1 MFDRTHGRMR
11 VRMSPFDFVK
21 QIYYGK
27 RNLIDENPEL
37 EREYKQFIINRA
49 LSFNH
54 DTALYANEMN
64 LQNHLDSR
72 LQFDFFLNIIR
83 PKKRYG
89 KWLKR
94 ENNGV
99 LELIKE
105 YYKCSYA
112 KAREYSTLLD
122 DSQLDIIK
130 QKVDIGGLKGQN
142 ERKHNSSDD

>member
-1 MFDRTHGRMR
+1 
-11 VRMSPFDFVK
+11 MSPFDFVK
-21 QIYYGK
+21 EINHGK
-27 RNLIDENPEL
+27 NNLMDETPEL

-49 LSFNH
+49 LSFNY
-54 DTALYANEMN
+54 DTILCANEMN
-64 LQNHLDSR
+64 VQNHLDSK

-94 ENNGV
+94 ENNEV
-99 LELIKE
+99 LESIKD

-112 KAREYSTLLD
+112 KAREYATLLN

-130 QKVDIGGLKGQN
+130 RRIDTGGLKGTQ
-142 ERKHNSSDD
+142 

>member
-1 MFDRTHGRMR
+1 
-11 VRMSPFDFVK
+11 MSPFDFVN
-21 QIYYGK
+21 QINHGK

-37 EREYKQFIINRA
+37 EKEYKQYIINRA
-49 LSFNH
+49 LSFNY
-54 DTALYANEMN
+54 DTVLYANEMN
-64 LQNHLDSR
+64 VKNHVDSK
-72 LQFDFFLNIIR
+72 LQFDFFLNTIR

-94 ENNGV
+94 ENNGI

-112 KAREYSTLLD
+112 KARDYITLLD

-130 QKVDIGGLKGQN
+130 QRLETGGLKGNN
-142 ERKHNSSDD
+142 ER

>member
-1 MFDRTHGRMR
+1 
-11 VRMSPFDFVK
+11 MSPFDFVK
-21 QIYYGK
+21 QINYGK

-37 EREYKQFIINRA
+37 EKEYKQYIINRA
-49 LSFNH
+49 LSFNY
-54 DTALYANEMN
+54 DTVLYANEMN
-64 LQNHLDSR
+64 VKNHVDSK
-72 LQFDFFLNIIR
+72 LQFDFFLNTIR

-94 ENNGV
+94 ENNGI

-112 KAREYSTLLD
+112 KARDYITLLD

-130 QKVDIGGLKGQN
+130 QRLETGGLKGN
-142 ERKHNSSDD
+142 YER

>member
-1 MFDRTHGRMR
+1 
-11 VRMSPFDFVK
+11 MSPFDFVNE
-21 QIYYGK
+21 INHGK
-27 RNLIDENPEL
+27 TNLMDETPEL
-37 EREYKQFIINRA
+37 EKEYKPFIVNRA

-54 DTALYANEMN
+54 DTTRYANEMN
-64 LQNHLDSR
+64 VQNHLDSK

-94 ENNGV
+94 ENNEV
-99 LELIKE
+99 LESIME

-112 KAREYSTLLD
+112 KAREYATLLN

-130 QKVDIGGLKGQN
+130 RRIDTGGLKGTQ
-142 ERKHNSSDD
+142 

>member
-1 MFDRTHGRMR
+1 
-11 VRMSPFDFVK
+11 MSPFDFVN
-21 QIYYGK
+21 QINHGK

-37 EREYKQFIINRA
+37 EKEYKQYIINRA
-49 LSFNH
+49 LSFNY
-54 DTALYANEMN
+54 DTVLYANEMN
-64 LQNHLDSR
+64 VKNHVDSK
-72 LQFDFFLNIIR
+72 LQFDFFLNTIR

-94 ENNGV
+94 ENNGI

-112 KAREYSTLLD
+112 KARDYTTLLD

-130 QKVDIGGLKGQN
+130 QRLETGCLKGN
-142 ERKHNSSDD
+142 DER

>member
-1 MFDRTHGRMR
+1 
-11 VRMSPFDFVK
+11 MSPFDFVK
-21 QIYYGK
+21 QINYGK

-37 EREYKQFIINRA
+37 EKEYKQYIINRA
-49 LSFNH
+49 LSFNY
-54 DTALYANEMN
+54 DTVLYANEMN
-64 LQNHLDSR
+64 VKNHVDSK
-72 LQFDFFLNIIR
+72 LQFDFFLNTIR

-94 ENNGV
+94 ENNGI

-112 KAREYSTLLD
+112 KARDYTTLLD

-130 QKVDIGGLKGQN
+130 QRLETGGLKGN
-142 ERKHNSSDD
+142 DER

>member
-1 MFDRTHGRMR
+1 
-11 VRMSPFDFVK
+11 MSPFDFVK

-37 EREYKQFIINRA
+37 ERQYKQFIINRA
-49 LSFNH
+49 LSFNY
-54 DTALYANEMN
+54 DTVLYANEMN
-64 LQNHLDSR
+64 VKNHVDSK
-72 LQFDFFLNIIR
+72 LQFDFFLNTIR

-94 ENNGV
+94 ENNGI

-112 KAREYSTLLD
+112 KARDYITLLD

-130 QKVDIGGLKGQN
+130 QRLETGGLKGN
-142 ERKHNSSDD
+142 YER

>member
-1 MFDRTHGRMR
+1 
-11 VRMSPFDFVK
+11 MSPFYFVN
-21 QIYYGK
+21 QINHGK
-27 RNLIDENPEL
+27 KNLMDATPEL

-64 LQNHLDSR
+64 FLNHLDSK

-94 ENNGV
+94 ENNEV
-99 LELIKE
+99 LELIKN
-105 YYKCSYA
+105 YCKCSYA
-112 KAREYSTLLD
+112 KAREYATIIN
-122 DSQLDIIK
+122 DSQLNIIK
-130 QKVDIGGLKGQN
+130 QKVDTGGLKGQN
-142 ERKHNSSDD
+142 ERSYHSSDD

>member
-1 MFDRTHGRMR
+1 
-11 VRMSPFDFVK
+11 MSPFDFVN
-21 QIYYGK
+21 QINHGK
-27 RNLIDENPEL
+27 KNLMDATPEL

-54 DTALYANEMN
+54 DTVLYSNEMN
-64 LQNHLDSR
+64 VQNHLDAK

-142 ERKHNSSDD
+142 ERKYNSSDG

>member
-1 MFDRTHGRMR
+1 
-11 VRMSPFDFVK
+11 MSPFDFVK
-21 QIYYGK
+21 QINYGK

-37 EREYKQFIINRA
+37 EKEYKQFIINRA

-54 DTALYANEMN
+54 DTARHANEMN
-64 LQNHLDSR
+64 FLNHLDPK

-105 YYKCSYA
+105 FYKCSYA

-130 QKVDIGGLKGQN
+130 QRIDTGGLKGQN